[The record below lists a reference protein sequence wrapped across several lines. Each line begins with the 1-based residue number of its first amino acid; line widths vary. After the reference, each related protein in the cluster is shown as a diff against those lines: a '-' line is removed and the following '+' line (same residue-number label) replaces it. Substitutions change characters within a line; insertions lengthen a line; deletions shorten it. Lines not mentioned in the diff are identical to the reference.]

1 MWANVKSSILQ
12 ANDNP
17 IGAVNAGMDQV
28 LGPSFDYLQ
37 SIQSPAE
44 KGVSSDGSFDQVS
57 TNIGAVRGYVG
68 NLIEGPKVGN
78 QFFRDTGG
86 YCMAPGGSIVKRS
99 TYVNN
104 YLGGDDAAGILGES
118 FQRAVGGSGF
128 DGIIPGMGGDLASMN
143 PLKIMNGLVADGI
156 PPCQA
161 FTCPVVDTNGQINT
175 SDTQF
180 LTPSL
185 ELNMGL
191 PRGRGAGCRPAA
203 DQGTFERRAAK
214 VAADEEMRR
223 AKAAAEQEKLRAST
237 TRTERFADY
246 YPDNYY
252 ATPLMKLEYADPL
265 AYAMWGVALA
275 CVVAYIVTK

>member
-1 MWANVKSSILQ
+1 MWANVQSSMLKV
-12 ANDNP
+12 NDNP
-17 IGAVNAGMDQV
+17 VGAVNSGMDVV

-37 SIQSPAE
+37 SIQSPAQ

-57 TNIGAVRGYVG
+57 TNIGAVRSYVG

-86 YCMAPGGSIVKRS
+86 YCKAPGGSIVKRS

-104 YLGGDDAAGILGES
+104 YLGGDDAAGILGPS
-118 FQRAVGGSGF
+118 FQRAVEGTGL

-143 PLKIMNGLVADGI
+143 PLKIMNGLVADGV

-161 FTCPVVDTNGQINT
+161 FTCPVVDTNGGINR

-191 PRGRGAGCRPAA
+191 PAPRPGCRVAA
-203 DQGTFERRAAK
+203 DQGTFERRAAR
-214 VAADEEMRR
+214 VVADET
-223 AKAAAEQEKLRAST
+223 AVSAKLRESKT
-237 TRTERFADY
+237 KTETFADY
-246 YPDNYY
+246 IPDNHRSM
-252 ATPLMKLEYADPL
+252 PSINIEYADPL
-265 AYAMWGVALA
+265 SYALWGVALA

>member
-1 MWANVKSSILQ
+1 MWANVQSSILQ

-17 IGAVNAGMDQV
+17 IGAVNSGMDAV

-37 SIQSPAE
+37 TVQSPAQ

-68 NLIEGPKVGN
+68 NLIEGPKVGS

-86 YCMAPGGSIVKRS
+86 YCKAPGGSIVKRS

-104 YLGGDDAAGILGES
+104 YLGGDDAAGVLGPS
-118 FQRAVGGSGF
+118 FQRAVQGSGM
-128 DGIIPGMGGDLASMN
+128 DGIIPGIGGDLASMN
-143 PLKIMNGLVADGI
+143 PLKIMNGLVTDGV
-156 PPCQA
+156 PPCKA
-161 FTCPVVDTNGQINT
+161 FTCPVVDTNGGINS

-191 PRGRGAGCRPAA
+191 PPPGAGCRVAGNQAA
-203 DQGTFERRAAK
+203 FEGPAAK
-214 VAADEEMRR
+214 VVADETKLQASRT
-223 AKAAAEQEKLRAST
+223 KTEK
-237 TRTERFADY
+237 FADY
-246 YPDNYY
+246 YPDNYHKFVGVNMNEPDGLSY
-252 ATPLMKLEYADPL
+252 AL
-265 AYAMWGVALA
+265 WGVALA
-275 CVVAYIVTK
+275 CVIAYFVTK

>member
-1 MWANVKSSILQ
+1 MWANVQSSILQ

-17 IGAVNAGMDQV
+17 IGAVNAGMDVV

-37 SIQSPAE
+37 TIQSPAQ

-57 TNIGAVRGYVG
+57 TNIGAVRSYVG
-68 NLIEGPKVGN
+68 NLVEGPKVGS

-86 YCMAPGGSIVKRS
+86 YCKAPGGSIVKRS

-104 YLGGDDAAGILGES
+104 YLGGDDAAGMLGPS
-118 FQRAVGGSGF
+118 FQRAVEGTGL
-128 DGIIPGMGGDLASMN
+128 DGIIPGIGGDLASMN

-156 PPCQA
+156 PPCKA
-161 FTCPVVDTNGQINT
+161 FTCPVVDTNGGINS

-180 LTPSL
+180 LSPEL

-191 PRGRGAGCRPAA
+191 PPPGAGCRVAANQAKFEGPATKLLT
-203 DQGTFERRAAK
+203 DETNKAAK
-214 VAADEEMRR
+214 LRES
-223 AKAAAEQEKLRAST
+223 KTSTEK
-237 TRTERFADY
+237 FADY
-246 YPDNYY
+246 YPDNYRPTVNVRDIY
-252 ATPLMKLEYADPL
+252 QPDLL
-265 AYAMWGVALA
+265 AYTLWGVALA

>member
-1 MWANVKSSILQ
+1 MWANVQSSILKV
-12 ANDNP
+12 NDNP
-17 IGAVNAGMDQV
+17 VGAVNAGMDTV

-37 SIQSPAE
+37 TIQSPAQ

-57 TNIGAVRGYVG
+57 TNIGAVRSYVG
-68 NLIEGPKVGN
+68 NLVEGPKVGS

-86 YCMAPGGSIVKRS
+86 YCKAPGGSVVKRS

-104 YLGGDDAAGILGES
+104 YLGGDDAAGVLGEG
-118 FQRAVGGSGF
+118 FQRAVQGSGL
-128 DGIIPGMGGDLASMN
+128 DGIIPGIGGDLASMN
-143 PLKIMNGLVADGI
+143 PLKIMNGLVADGV
-156 PPCQA
+156 PPCEA
-161 FTCPVVDTNGQINT
+161 YTCPVVDTNGQINT

-191 PRGRGAGCRPAA
+191 PPPGAGCRRAG

-214 VAADEEMRR
+214 VVADET
-223 AKAAAEQEKLRAST
+223 KLRAST

-246 YPDNYY
+246 VPDNYY

-265 AYAMWGVALA
+265 AYALWGVALA
-275 CVVAYIVTK
+275 CIVAYIVTK

>member
-1 MWANVKSSILQ
+1 MWANVQSSILKV
-12 ANDNP
+12 NDNP
-17 IGAVNAGMDQV
+17 VGAVNAGMDTA

-37 SIQSPAE
+37 TIQSPAQ

-57 TNIGAVRGYVG
+57 TNIGAVRSYVG
-68 NLIEGPKVGN
+68 NLVEGPKVGS

-86 YCMAPGGSIVKRS
+86 YCKAPGGSVVKRS

-104 YLGGDDAAGILGES
+104 YLGGDDAAGVLGEG
-118 FQRAVGGSGF
+118 FQRAVQGSGF
-128 DGIIPGMGGDLASMN
+128 DGIIPGIGGDLASMN
-143 PLKIMNGLVADGI
+143 PLKIMNGLVADGV
-156 PPCQA
+156 PPCEA
-161 FTCPVVDTNGQINT
+161 YTCPVVDTNGQINT

-191 PRGRGAGCRPAA
+191 PPPGAGCRRAG

-214 VAADEEMRR
+214 VVADET
-223 AKAAAEQEKLRAST
+223 KLRAST
-237 TRTERFADY
+237 TRMERFADY
-246 YPDNYY
+246 VPDNYY

-265 AYAMWGVALA
+265 AYALWGVALA
-275 CVVAYIVTK
+275 CIVAYIATK